1 MRRLVLGLLLLLAAT
16 ACRES
21 TPSTRQVVP
30 GGEAERGRALVARY
44 GCGSCHVIP
53 GVPGAH
59 GTVGPPLTS
68 FAQRAYIAGT
78 LRNEPGSLVRWI
90 RFPQSVEPGTV
101 MPDLGVTEPDAR
113 DIAAYLYTLE
123 RDGLSPP
130 HLFPSRVLERH

>member
-1 MRRLVLGLLLLLAAT
+1 MRRLAAVVLALSLA

-21 TPSTRQVVP
+21 APVTRQVVP
-30 GGEAERGRALVARY
+30 GGDAARGSRLVAQY

-59 GTVGPPLTS
+59 GAVGPPLIA
-68 FAQRAYIAGT
+68 FAHRAYIAGT

-123 RDGLSPP
+123 RGGLSPP
-130 HLFPSRVLERH
+130 HLFPARVLERH